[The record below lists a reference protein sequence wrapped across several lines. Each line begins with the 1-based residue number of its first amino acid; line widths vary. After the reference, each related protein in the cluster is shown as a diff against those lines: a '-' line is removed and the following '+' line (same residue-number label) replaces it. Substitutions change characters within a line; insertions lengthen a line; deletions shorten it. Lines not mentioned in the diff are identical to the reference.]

1 MKIFVV
7 FAMVALAGCVTPRT
21 QTATAVYDFGL
32 QRFATSAKAEAPG
45 NARLQASLLMAEATA
60 PAWLDSTA
68 IHYRLAYYDLA
79 QTYTYAS
86 NRWASPPA
94 TLLTQWIRSRIA
106 GISDGGVMSAADSV
120 QTDYILRLELEEFTQ
135 VFDTADQSR
144 AVVKWR
150 ASLINRDTRSLVAQR
165 SFHIEQAAHA
175 PNAAGA
181 VRALAEASDKL
192 IGDLLGWLVGELRE
206 ENNIVTSRRFDRPA
220 KASGFKQIEAPDL

>member
-1 MKIFVV
+1 
-7 FAMVALAGCVTPRT
+7 VT
-21 QTATAVYDFGL
+21 
-32 QRFATSAKAEAPG
+32 
-45 NARLQASLLMAEATA
+45 EATA
-60 PAWLDSTA
+60 PTWLDSTA

-79 QTYTYAS
+79 QTYAYAS

-135 VFDTADQSR
+135 IFDTADQSR
-144 AVVKWR
+144 AVVKLR
-150 ASLINRDTRSLVAQR
+150 ASLINRSTRSLAAQR
-165 SFHIEQAAHA
+165 SFHVEQAAPE

-192 IGDLLGWLVGELRE
+192 IGDLLNWLVEELPV
-206 ENNIVTSRRFDRPA
+206 ENNIVTS
-220 KASGFKQIEAPDL
+220 

>member
-1 MKIFVV
+1 MKKFLVL
-7 FAMVALAGCVTPRT
+7 AMVALTGFVAPRMQTP
-21 QTATAVYDFGL
+21 TAIYDFGL
-32 QRFATSAKAEAPG
+32 RQFTTAANNAEASG
-45 NARLQASLLMAEATA
+45 DVRLQASLLVAGATA

-68 IHYRLAYYDLA
+68 IHYRLAYHDPA
-79 QTYTYAS
+79 QAHVYAS

-144 AVVKWR
+144 AVVKLR
-150 ASLINRDTRSLVAQR
+150 ASLINRGTRSLAAQR
-165 SFHIEQAAHA
+165 SFHIEQAALT

-181 VRALAEASDKL
+181 VRALTEASDKL
-192 IGDLLGWLVGELRE
+192 IGDLLGWLVEELPE
-206 ENNIVTSRRFDRPA
+206 GKNIVTS
-220 KASGFKQIEAPDL
+220 